1 MRNPIILLTTLSF
14 VLASPCAPAQHPGFS
29 TGMPGPKLM
38 VLMLPEAK
46 KELKLTKEQDKKLD
60 TMVQNLK
67 PDFAGLTPGKSLFD
81 GIDREIGTILDEKQ
95 HARLVELWI
104 QREGAF
110 VLLLDEIA
118 DRLELAA
125 DQKSKLSEIAG
136 AYSGKLMEAMQKG
149 LRSRADV
156 KKIQDMQAEHEKQMI
171 ALLTEAQAAKFEQM
185 KGKKFTFKY

>member
-1 MRNPIILLTTLSF
+1 
-14 VLASPCAPAQHPGFS
+14 
-29 TGMPGPKLM
+29 MPGPKLM